1 MVPAISKTNIFVDL
15 FSPTTFLFTGSM
27 PPESD
32 VQVEEIKRLLERE
45 LKKRKG
51 RKLNRDVMWLM
62 KLEAQTT
69 KDSKA
74 QLS

>member
-1 MVPAISKTNIFVDL
+1 
-15 FSPTTFLFTGSM
+15 M

-32 VQVEEIKRLLERE
+32 VQVEEIRILLERE

-62 KLEAQTT
+62 KLKAQMT

>member
-1 MVPAISKTNIFVDL
+1 
-15 FSPTTFLFTGSM
+15 M

-32 VQVEEIKRLLERE
+32 VQVEEIRILLERE

-62 KLEAQTT
+62 KLKAQMT

-74 QLS
+74 QLSQTILMSLYTVTLFFSPFYINKH